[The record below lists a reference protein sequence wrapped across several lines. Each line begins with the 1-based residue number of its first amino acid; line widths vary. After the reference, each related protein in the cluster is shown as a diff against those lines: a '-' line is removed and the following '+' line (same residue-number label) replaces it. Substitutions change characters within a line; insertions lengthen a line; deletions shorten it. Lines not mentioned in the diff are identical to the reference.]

1 MSSAGRLATLMSEME
16 ATMVQTEDA
25 LEHESAARLQAD
37 QALAELEAMYA
48 HLEAENNDM
57 QQRVSELECRL
68 ADEKTARSMAEKCAA
83 AEISA
88 LSEHMDKSTQLHTAQ
103 QVICLI
109 LSIRFRVQGF
119 RGIVRRLNLQEL
131 IMLLMCAAARCKQMA
146 STG

>member
-1 MSSAGRLATLMSEME
+1 MSSAGRLVTLMSEME

-25 LEHESAARLQAD
+25 LEQESAARLHAD
-37 QALAELEAMYA
+37 QMLVELEAMYA

-57 QQRVSELECRL
+57 QQRMSELECNL

-88 LSEHMDKSTQLHTAQ
+88 LSEHMDKNTQLHTAQ
-103 QVICLI
+103 QVICLV
-109 LSIRFRVQGF
+109 LSIPFRVQGL
-119 RGIVRRLNLQEL
+119 RGILWQSNLQEL
-131 IMLLMCAAARCKQMA
+131 IMLSMYVAARYKQMA